1 MERVS
6 GTECR
11 EGMAV
16 MSNKEEK
23 ECQITKVEKGR
34 KNGKKHKDKGQGGD
48 CEGKAVVMS
57 NKKEKG
63 CQITKGE
70 KGWKKGK
77 KRKDKGRGGDCD
89 SSIHSGDRNHSI
101 EMEQADVSATMAE
114 NPCLEHA
121 EGAMSKSSVKK
132 HRKKKKK
139 DKEVETNGQNQ
150 VLDPDENVG
159 SEDAE
164 RNNREREHD
173 RKSKKCKRKHQD
185 DETASSGSSA
195 KIVLGKD
202 KRRKKECLV
211 TWDMEEGNKSVM
223 SKIGKKT
230 ESNKKRRKERNNIG
244 VDLRR
249 NAPAGEGKNGK
260 GIKERKMCEDEND
273 DGERE
278 KENMAKRKDKGRRVS
293 FTDDVEV
300 FNIGGSDDVEGDG
313 SGEIELVHGRRFT
326 SEEDAKLME
335 AMVKYAEMRQLGEK
349 GLEMIGDCK
358 KYPELKG
365 CWPEIAKSLPHR
377 PTDAVYKRARI
388 LLQRSAERKWT
399 EEEREI
405 VRRFVEKNG
414 RNWRVLAKELGKN
427 EIHVKDLW
435 RRMKPKNLR
444 RGHWTQDEYQNLFD
458 LVNLDLRMKAHQYFD
473 PGHRQIR
480 DNISWEAISDK
491 LTTRNNHECC
501 QKWYLQLAS
510 PLVKEGIWADKDD
523 YLLVEALQNVDAVC
537 VEEVDWE
544 NLVEHRSGELC
555 RQRWNQMVRLLGG
568 HRDKP
573 FIEQVEVLA
582 RRYCPEM
589 LPYRESKAGDLSAG
603 ELAGGSDL

>member
-230 ESNKKRRKERNNIG
+230 ESNKKRRKERNNVG

-523 YLLVEALQNVDAVC
+523 YLLVEA
-537 VEEVDWE
+537 
-544 NLVEHRSGELC
+544 SGELC

>member
-1 MERVS
+1 VKPHRILILVNFLVFLGCSKEPMERVS

-230 ESNKKRRKERNNIG
+230 ESNKKRRKERNNVG

-335 AMVKYAEMRQLGEK
+335 AMVKYAEVS
-349 GLEMIGDCK
+349 
-358 KYPELKG
+358 
-365 CWPEIAKSLPHR
+365 SL
-377 PTDAVYKRARI
+377 
-388 LLQRSAERKWT
+388 
-399 EEEREI
+399 
-405 VRRFVEKNG
+405 
-414 RNWRVLAKELGKN
+414 
-427 EIHVKDLW
+427 
-435 RRMKPKNLR
+435 
-444 RGHWTQDEYQNLFD
+444 
-458 LVNLDLRMKAHQYFD
+458 
-473 PGHRQIR
+473 
-480 DNISWEAISDK
+480 
-491 LTTRNNHECC
+491 
-501 QKWYLQLAS
+501 
-510 PLVKEGIWADKDD
+510 
-523 YLLVEALQNVDAVC
+523 AL
-537 VEEVDWE
+537 
-544 NLVEHRSGELC
+544 
-555 RQRWNQMVRLLGG
+555 
-568 HRDKP
+568 
-573 FIEQVEVLA
+573 
-582 RRYCPEM
+582 
-589 LPYRESKAGDLSAG
+589 
-603 ELAGGSDL
+603 

>member
-1 MERVS
+1 
-6 GTECR
+6 
-11 EGMAV
+11 MAV

-230 ESNKKRRKERNNIG
+230 ESNKKRRKERNNVG